1 MTNKELAD
9 LLLPNV
15 SSDIEQYE
23 IKYPKRNLKEGAI
36 VTRFAPSPTGFV
48 HMGSLFTSF
57 ICRKVATD
65 TEGVFFLRIEDTDQ
79 KRQVENGVKGIVDD
93 LKNFKIEIDEGML
106 TEEDEKGDYGTYTQ
120 SKRKDIYQ
128 TFVKY
133 LLENGK
139 AYPCFCSAE
148 EIEDIRLIQEKKKQ
162 RIGYYGRFAKCRKL
176 TPEEIKNKVEAGESY
191 IIRLKSMGDFEKK
204 VRINDLVK
212 GELEFPENDIDVV
225 IMKSDGLPTYHFAH
239 LVDDYLMRTTHV
251 IRGDEWVSSLPLHIQ
266 LFQTFGFKAPK
277 YAHVSPIMKEENGS
291 RRKLSKRK
299 DPEAAVSY
307 YHEKG
312 IPVDAVKLYLMT
324 LANSNFEQW
333 YDCNKDKTL
342 DDFTFDFKKM
352 SSSGGLFDI
361 EKMFNISR
369 NYISRL
375 TAQEVYEGTLNWARE
390 HDTEFYKILEDNKD
404 FAISVFNIEREQKK
418 PRKDY
423 GCYSEIKGQTWYMFD
438 ELWNKEEKNY
448 EFQTINDKE
457 EIGKILDAYVTK
469 YYSDADTKEE
479 WFNKMKDLAE
489 EFGYAREVKEYKENP
504 DNFKGHIGD
513 ISLVL
518 RIALTTKSMTPDLYD
533 IMQILGKDR
542 ISNRYNEFIKGNM

>member
-1 MTNKELAD
+1 MTNKDLAD

-15 SSDIEQYE
+15 GSDITVYE
-23 IKYPKRNLKEGAI
+23 NKYPERNLKEGAI

-65 TEGVFFLRIEDTDQ
+65 SGGVFFLRIEDTDQ

-93 LKNFKIEIDEGML
+93 LKNFQIEIDEGML
-106 TEEDEKGDYGTYTQ
+106 NDDEEKGNYGPYTQ
-120 SKRKDIYQ
+120 SKRKEIYQ
-128 TFVKY
+128 TYVKY
-133 LLENGK
+133 LIEQGK
-139 AYPCFCSAE
+139 AYPCFCSPE

-176 TPEEIKNKVEAGESY
+176 TFDEIKTKVENGESY

-204 VRINDLVK
+204 VKVNDLIK

-239 LVDDYLMRTTHV
+239 LVDDHLMHTTHV
-251 IRGDEWVSSLPLHIQ
+251 IRGDEWLSSLPLHIQ

-277 YAHVSPIMKEENGS
+277 YAHVPPIMKEENGS

-312 IPVDAVKLYLMT
+312 IPVEAVKLYLMT

-342 DDFTFDFKKM
+342 SDFAFDFKKM

-361 EKMFNISR
+361 DKMINISR

-375 TAQEVYEGTLNWARE
+375 TAKEVYDGTLTWAKIF
-390 HDTEFYKILEDNKD
+390 DTEFAKILEENKEY
-404 FAISVFNIEREQKK
+404 ATKVFNIEREQKK

-423 GCYSEIKGQTWYMFD
+423 GCYSEIKSQTWYMFD
-438 ELWNKEEKNY
+438 ELFNKADKNY
-448 EFQTINDKE
+448 EFQTINDND
-457 EIGKILDAYVTK
+457 EINKILDTYISK
-469 YYSDADTKEE
+469 YYSDSDTKDE
-479 WFNKMKDLAE
+479 WFNKMKDLAS
-489 EFGYAREVKEYKENP
+489 EFGYAREVKEFKENP
-504 DNFKGHIGD
+504 IAYKGHIGD

-533 IMQILGKDR
+533 VMKLLGKDK
-542 ISNRYNEFIKGNM
+542 ISARYLEIINK

>member
-1 MTNKELAD
+1 MTNKDLAD

-15 SSDIEQYE
+15 GSDITVYE
-23 IKYPKRNLKEGAI
+23 NKYPERNLKEGAI

-65 TEGVFFLRIEDTDQ
+65 SGGVFFLRIEDTDQ

-93 LKNFKIEIDEGML
+93 LKNFQIEIDEGML
-106 TEEDEKGDYGTYTQ
+106 NDDEEKGNYGPYTQ
-120 SKRKDIYQ
+120 SKRKEIYQ
-128 TFVKY
+128 TYVKY
-133 LLENGK
+133 LIEQGK
-139 AYPCFCSAE
+139 AYPCFCSPE

-176 TPEEIKNKVEAGESY
+176 TFDEIKTKVENGESY

-204 VRINDLVK
+204 VKVNDLIK

-239 LVDDYLMRTTHV
+239 LVDDHLMHTTHV
-251 IRGDEWVSSLPLHIQ
+251 IRGDEWLSSLPLHIQ

-277 YAHVSPIMKEENGS
+277 YAHVPPIMKEENGS

-312 IPVDAVKLYLMT
+312 IPVEAVKLYLMT

-342 DDFTFDFKKM
+342 SDFAFDFKKM

-361 EKMFNISR
+361 NKMINISR

-375 TAQEVYEGTLNWARE
+375 TAKEVYDGTLTWAKIF
-390 HDTEFYKILEDNKD
+390 DTEFAKILEENKEY
-404 FAISVFNIEREQKK
+404 ATKVFNIEREQKK

-423 GCYSEIKGQTWYMFD
+423 GCYSEIKSQTWYMFD
-438 ELWNKEEKNY
+438 ELFNKADKNY
-448 EFQTINDKE
+448 EFQTINDKD
-457 EIGKILDAYVTK
+457 EINKILATYISK
-469 YYSDADTKEE
+469 YYSDSDTKDE
-479 WFNKMKDLAE
+479 WFNKMKDLAG
-489 EFGYAREVKEYKENP
+489 EFGYAREVKEFKENP
-504 DNFKGHIGD
+504 IAYKGHIGD

-518 RIALTTKSMTPDLYD
+518 RIDLTTKSMTPDLYD
-533 IMQILGKDR
+533 VMKLLGKDK
-542 ISNRYNEFIKGNM
+542 ISARYLEIINK

>member
-176 TPEEIKNKVEAGESY
+176 TPEEIKTKVEAGESY

-204 VRINDLVK
+204 VKINDLVK

>member
-1 MTNKELAD
+1 MTNKDLAD

-15 SSDIEQYE
+15 GSDITVYE
-23 IKYPKRNLKEGAI
+23 NKYPERNLKEGAI

-65 TEGVFFLRIEDTDQ
+65 SGGVFFLRIEDTDQ

-93 LKNFKIEIDEGML
+93 LKNFQIEIDEGML
-106 TEEDEKGDYGTYTQ
+106 NDDEEKGNYGPYTQ
-120 SKRKDIYQ
+120 SKRKEIYQ
-128 TFVKY
+128 TYVKY
-133 LLENGK
+133 LIEQGK
-139 AYPCFCSAE
+139 AYPCFCSPE

-176 TPEEIKNKVEAGESY
+176 TFDEIKTKVENGESY

-204 VRINDLVK
+204 VKVNDLIK

-239 LVDDYLMRTTHV
+239 LVDDHLMHTTHV
-251 IRGDEWVSSLPLHIQ
+251 IRGDEWLSSLPLHIQ

-277 YAHVSPIMKEENGS
+277 YAHVPPIMKEENGS

-312 IPVDAVKLYLMT
+312 IPVEAVKLYLMT

-342 DDFTFDFKKM
+342 SDFAFDFKKM

-361 EKMFNISR
+361 NKMINISR

-375 TAQEVYEGTLNWARE
+375 TAKEVYDGTLTWAKIF
-390 HDTEFYKILEDNKD
+390 DTEFAKILEENKEY
-404 FAISVFNIEREQKK
+404 ATKVFNIEREQKK

-423 GCYSEIKGQTWYMFD
+423 GCYSEIKSQTWYMFD
-438 ELWNKEEKNY
+438 ELFNKADKNY
-448 EFQTINDKE
+448 EFQAINDKD
-457 EIGKILDAYVTK
+457 EINKILATYISK
-469 YYSDADTKEE
+469 YYSDSDTKDE
-479 WFNKMKDLAE
+479 WFNKMKDLAG
-489 EFGYAREVKEYKENP
+489 EFGYAREVKEFKENP
-504 DNFKGHIGD
+504 IAYKGHIGD

-533 IMQILGKDR
+533 VMKLLGKDK
-542 ISNRYNEFIKGNM
+542 ISARYLEIINK

>member
-1 MTNKELAD
+1 MTNKDLAD

-15 SSDIEQYE
+15 GSDITVYE
-23 IKYPKRNLKEGAI
+23 NKYPERNLKEGAI

-65 TEGVFFLRIEDTDQ
+65 SGGVFFLRIEDTDQ
-79 KRQVENGVKGIVDD
+79 KREVENGVKGIVDD
-93 LKNFKIEIDEGML
+93 LKNFQIEIDEGML
-106 TEEDEKGDYGTYTQ
+106 NDDEEKGNYGPYTQ
-120 SKRKDIYQ
+120 SKRKEIYQ
-128 TFVKY
+128 TYVKY
-133 LLENGK
+133 LIEQGK
-139 AYPCFCSAE
+139 AYPCFCSPE

-176 TPEEIKNKVEAGESY
+176 TFDEIKTKVENGESY

-204 VRINDLVK
+204 VKVNDLIK

-239 LVDDYLMRTTHV
+239 LVDDHLMHTTHV
-251 IRGDEWVSSLPLHIQ
+251 IRGDEWLSSLPLHIQ

-277 YAHVSPIMKEENGS
+277 YAHVPPIMKEENGS

-312 IPVDAVKLYLMT
+312 IPVEAVKLYLMT

-342 DDFTFDFKKM
+342 SDFAFDFKKM

-361 EKMFNISR
+361 NKMINISR

-375 TAQEVYEGTLNWARE
+375 TAKEVYDGTLTWAKIF
-390 HDTEFYKILEDNKD
+390 DTEFAKILEENKEY
-404 FAISVFNIEREQKK
+404 ATKVFNIEREQKK

-423 GCYSEIKGQTWYMFD
+423 GCYSEIKSQTWYMFD
-438 ELWNKEEKNY
+438 ELFNKADKNY
-448 EFQTINDKE
+448 EFQTINDKD
-457 EIGKILDAYVTK
+457 EINKILATYISK
-469 YYSDADTKEE
+469 YYSDSDTKDE
-479 WFNKMKDLAE
+479 WFNKMKDLAG
-489 EFGYAREVKEYKENP
+489 EFGYAREVKEFKENP
-504 DNFKGHIGD
+504 IAYKGHIGD

-533 IMQILGKDR
+533 VMKLLGKDK
-542 ISNRYNEFIKGNM
+542 ISARYLEIINK

>member
-23 IKYPKRNLKEGAI
+23 IKYPKRDLKEGAI

-65 TEGVFFLRIEDTDQ
+65 TNGVFFLRIEDTDQ

-106 TEEDEKGDYGTYTQ
+106 TEEDEKGNYGTYTQ
-120 SKRKDIYQ
+120 SKRKEIYQ

-333 YDCNKDKTL
+333 YDTNKDKTL
-342 DDFTFDFKKM
+342 DDFSFDFKKM

-375 TAQEVYEGTLNWARE
+375 TAAEVYEGTLNWARE
-390 HDTEFYKILEDNKD
+390 HDTEFFKILV
-404 FAISVFNIEREQKK
+404 AIQKLRVK
-418 PRKDY
+418 L
-423 GCYSEIKGQTWYMFD
+423 GICLMNCGIK
-438 ELWNKEEKNY
+438 KK
-448 EFQTINDKE
+448 
-457 EIGKILDAYVTK
+457 KIMNSK
-469 YYSDADTKEE
+469 
-479 WFNKMKDLAE
+479 
-489 EFGYAREVKEYKENP
+489 
-504 DNFKGHIGD
+504 
-513 ISLVL
+513 
-518 RIALTTKSMTPDLYD
+518 
-533 IMQILGKDR
+533 
-542 ISNRYNEFIKGNM
+542 

>member
-15 SSDIEQYE
+15 GSDITQYE
-23 IKYPKRNLKEGAI
+23 NKYPKRNLKEGAI

-48 HMGSLFTSF
+48 HMGSLFASF
-57 ICRKVATD
+57 VERKAAKD
-65 TEGVFFLRIEDTDQ
+65 SDGVFYLRIEDTDQ
-79 KRQVENGVKGIVDD
+79 KREVENGVQGIIND
-93 LKNFKIEIDEGML
+93 LKNFDISIDEGMISEM
-106 TEEDEKGDYGTYTQ
+106 EEIGAYGPYIQ

-133 LLENGK
+133 LLESSK

-148 EIEDIRLIQEKKKQ
+148 EIEDIRLIQEKRKQ
-162 RIGYYGRFAKCRKL
+162 RIGYYGRYAKCRKL
-176 TPEEIKNKVEAGESY
+176 TPEEIKSKVEAGESY
-191 IIRLKSMGDFEKK
+191 IIRLKSMGNFENK
-204 VRINDLVK
+204 VRIHDLIK
-212 GELEFPENDIDVV
+212 GDLEFPENDIDVV

-251 IRGDEWVSSLPLHIQ
+251 IRGDEWVSSLPLHLQ
-266 LFQTFGFKAPK
+266 LFQTFGFKLPK

-333 YDCNKDKTL
+333 YDANKDKTL
-342 DDFTFDFKKM
+342 DDFKFDFKKM

-361 EKMFNISR
+361 EKLMNISK

-375 TAQEVYEGTLNWARE
+375 SAVKVYEGTINWAKTY
-390 HDTEFYKILEDNKD
+390 DKEFYLLLEQHRDY
-404 FAISVFNIEREQKK
+404 AISVFNIEREQKK
-418 PRKDY
+418 PRKDF
-423 GCYSEIKGQTWYMFD
+423 GCYSEIKSQTWYMFD
-438 ELWNKEEKNY
+438 ELYDKENKTY

-457 EIGKILDAYVTK
+457 EIAKILSTYINK
-469 YYSDADTKEE
+469 YYDEVDTKDE
-479 WFNKMKDLAE
+479 WFNKMKDLAA
-489 EFGYAREVKEYKENP
+489 EFGYAREVREYKENP
-504 DNFKGHIGD
+504 DSYKGHIGD

-518 RIALTTKSMTPDLYD
+518 RISLTTKSMTPDLYD
-533 IMQILGKDR
+533 IMQILGKER
-542 ISNRYNEFIKGNM
+542 IFKRYNQFIEGNK

>member
-1 MTNKELAD
+1 MTNKDLAD

-15 SSDIEQYE
+15 GSDITVYE
-23 IKYPKRNLKEGAI
+23 NKYPERNLKEGAI

-65 TEGVFFLRIEDTDQ
+65 SGGVFFLRIEDTDQ
-79 KRQVENGVKGIVDD
+79 KKQVENGVKGIVDD
-93 LKNFKIEIDEGML
+93 LKNFQIEIDEGML
-106 TEEDEKGDYGTYTQ
+106 NDDEEKGNYGPYTQ
-120 SKRKDIYQ
+120 SKRKEIYQ
-128 TFVKY
+128 TYVKY
-133 LLENGK
+133 LIEQGK
-139 AYPCFCSAE
+139 AYPCFCSPE

-176 TPEEIKNKVEAGESY
+176 TFDEIKTKVENGESY

-204 VRINDLVK
+204 VKVNDLIK

-239 LVDDYLMRTTHV
+239 LVDDHLMHTTHV
-251 IRGDEWVSSLPLHIQ
+251 IRGDEWLSSLPLHIQ

-277 YAHVSPIMKEENGS
+277 YAHVPPIMKEENGS

-312 IPVDAVKLYLMT
+312 IPVEAVKLYLMT

-342 DDFTFDFKKM
+342 SDFAFDFKKM

-361 EKMFNISR
+361 NKMINISR

-375 TAQEVYEGTLNWARE
+375 TAKEVYDGTLTWAKIF
-390 HDTEFYKILEDNKD
+390 DTEFAKILEENKEY
-404 FAISVFNIEREQKK
+404 ATKVFNIEREQKK

-423 GCYSEIKGQTWYMFD
+423 GCYSEIKSQTWYMFD
-438 ELWNKEEKNY
+438 ELFNKADKNY
-448 EFQTINDKE
+448 EFQTINDKD
-457 EIGKILDAYVTK
+457 EINKILATYISK
-469 YYSDADTKEE
+469 YYSDSDTKDE
-479 WFNKMKDLAE
+479 WFNKMKDLAG
-489 EFGYAREVKEYKENP
+489 EFGYAREVKEFKENP
-504 DNFKGHIGD
+504 IAYKGHIGD

-533 IMQILGKDR
+533 VMKLLGKDK
-542 ISNRYNEFIKGNM
+542 ISARYLEIINK

>member
-1 MTNKELAD
+1 MTNKDLAD

-15 SSDIEQYE
+15 GSDITVYE
-23 IKYPKRNLKEGAI
+23 NKYPERNLKEGAI

-65 TEGVFFLRIEDTDQ
+65 SGGVFFLRIEDTDQ

-93 LKNFKIEIDEGML
+93 LKNFQIEIDEGML
-106 TEEDEKGDYGTYTQ
+106 NDDEEKGNYGPYTQ
-120 SKRKDIYQ
+120 SKRKEIYQ
-128 TFVKY
+128 TYVKY
-133 LLENGK
+133 LIEQGK
-139 AYPCFCSAE
+139 AYPCFCSPE

-176 TPEEIKNKVEAGESY
+176 TFDEIKTKVENGESY

-204 VRINDLVK
+204 VKVNDLIK
-212 GELEFPENDIDVV
+212 SELEFPENDIDVV

-239 LVDDYLMRTTHV
+239 LVDDHLMHTTHV
-251 IRGDEWVSSLPLHIQ
+251 IRGDEWLSSLPLHIQ

-277 YAHVSPIMKEENGS
+277 YAHVPPIMKEENGS

-312 IPVDAVKLYLMT
+312 IPVEAVKLYLMT

-342 DDFTFDFKKM
+342 SDFAFDFKKM

-361 EKMFNISR
+361 NKMINISR

-375 TAQEVYEGTLNWARE
+375 TAKEVYDGTLTWAKIF
-390 HDTEFYKILEDNKD
+390 DTEFAKILEENKEY
-404 FAISVFNIEREQKK
+404 ATKVFNIEREQKK

-423 GCYSEIKGQTWYMFD
+423 GCYSEIKSQTWYMFD
-438 ELWNKEEKNY
+438 ELFNKADKNY
-448 EFQTINDKE
+448 EFQTINDKD
-457 EIGKILDAYVTK
+457 EINKILATYISK
-469 YYSDADTKEE
+469 YYSDSDTKDE
-479 WFNKMKDLAE
+479 WFNKMKDLAG
-489 EFGYAREVKEYKENP
+489 EFGYAREVKEFKENP
-504 DNFKGHIGD
+504 IAYKGHIGD

-533 IMQILGKDR
+533 VMKLLGKDK
-542 ISNRYNEFIKGNM
+542 ISARYLEIINK

>member
-1 MTNKELAD
+1 MTNKDLAD

-15 SSDIEQYE
+15 GSDITVYE
-23 IKYPKRNLKEGAI
+23 NKYPERNLKEGAI

-65 TEGVFFLRIEDTDQ
+65 SGGVFFLRIEDTDQ

-93 LKNFKIEIDEGML
+93 LKNFQIEIDEGML
-106 TEEDEKGDYGTYTQ
+106 NDDEEKGNYGPYTQ
-120 SKRKDIYQ
+120 SKRKEIYQ
-128 TFVKY
+128 TYVKY
-133 LLENGK
+133 LIEQGK
-139 AYPCFCSAE
+139 AYPCFCSPE

-176 TPEEIKNKVEAGESY
+176 TFDEIKTKVENGESY

-204 VRINDLVK
+204 VKVNDLIK

-239 LVDDYLMRTTHV
+239 LVDDHLMHTTHV
-251 IRGDEWVSSLPLHIQ
+251 IRGDEWLSSLPLHIQ

-277 YAHVSPIMKEENGS
+277 YAHVPPIMKEENGS

-312 IPVDAVKLYLMT
+312 IPVEAVKLYLMT

-342 DDFTFDFKKM
+342 SDFAFDFKKM

-361 EKMFNISR
+361 NKMINISR

-375 TAQEVYEGTLNWARE
+375 TAKEVYDGTLTWSKIF
-390 HDTEFYKILEDNKD
+390 DTEFAKILEENKEY
-404 FAISVFNIEREQKK
+404 ATKVFNIEREQKK

-423 GCYSEIKGQTWYMFD
+423 GCYSEIKSQTWYMFD
-438 ELWNKEEKNY
+438 ELFNKADKNY
-448 EFQTINDKE
+448 EFQTINDKD
-457 EIGKILDAYVTK
+457 EINKILATYISK
-469 YYSDADTKEE
+469 YYSDSDTKDE
-479 WFNKMKDLAE
+479 WFNKMKDLAG
-489 EFGYAREVKEYKENP
+489 EFGYAREVKEFKENP
-504 DNFKGHIGD
+504 IAYKGHIGD

-533 IMQILGKDR
+533 VMKLLGKDK
-542 ISNRYNEFIKGNM
+542 ISARYLEIINK

>member
-23 IKYPKRNLKEGAI
+23 IKYPKRDLKEGAI

-65 TEGVFFLRIEDTDQ
+65 TNGVFFLRIEDTDQ

-106 TEEDEKGDYGTYTQ
+106 TEEDEKGNYGTYTQ
-120 SKRKDIYQ
+120 SKRKEIYQ

-333 YDCNKDKTL
+333 YDTNKDKTL
-342 DDFTFDFKKM
+342 DDFSFDFKKM

-375 TAQEVYEGTLNWARE
+375 TAVEVYEGTLNWARE
-390 HDTEFYKILEDNKD
+390 HDAEFFKILEDNKD

-423 GCYSEIKGQTWYMFD
+423 SCYSEIKSQTWYMFD

-448 EFQTINDKE
+448 EFQVINNKE
-457 EIGKILDAYVTK
+457 EINEILNSYITK
-469 YYSDADTKEE
+469 YYSDSDTKEE
-479 WFNKMKDLAE
+479 WFNKMKDLAA

-504 DNFKGHIGD
+504 ENFKGHIGD

-533 IMQILGKDR
+533 IMQILGKER
-542 ISNRYNEFIKGNM
+542 ISERYSNLIKGN

>member
-1 MTNKELAD
+1 
-9 LLLPNV
+9 
-15 SSDIEQYE
+15 
-23 IKYPKRNLKEGAI
+23 
-36 VTRFAPSPTGFV
+36 
-48 HMGSLFTSF
+48 
-57 ICRKVATD
+57 
-65 TEGVFFLRIEDTDQ
+65 
-79 KRQVENGVKGIVDD
+79 
-93 LKNFKIEIDEGML
+93 
-106 TEEDEKGDYGTYTQ
+106 
-120 SKRKDIYQ
+120 
-128 TFVKY
+128 
-133 LLENGK
+133 
-139 AYPCFCSAE
+139 
-148 EIEDIRLIQEKKKQ
+148 
-162 RIGYYGRFAKCRKL
+162 
-176 TPEEIKNKVEAGESY
+176 
-191 IIRLKSMGDFEKK
+191 MGDFEKK

-333 YDCNKDKTL
+333 YDTNKDKTL
-342 DDFTFDFKKM
+342 DDFSFDFKKM

-375 TAQEVYEGTLNWARE
+375 TAVEVYEGTLNWARE
-390 HDTEFYKILEDNKD
+390 HDTEFFKILEDNKD

-423 GCYSEIKGQTWYMFD
+423 SCYSEIKSQTWYMFD

-448 EFQTINDKE
+448 EFQVINNKE
-457 EIGKILDAYVTK
+457 EINEILNSYITK
-469 YYSDADTKEE
+469 YYSDSDTKEE
-479 WFNKMKDLAE
+479 WFNKMKDLAA

-504 DNFKGHIGD
+504 ENFKGHIGD

-533 IMQILGKDR
+533 IMQILGKER
-542 ISNRYNEFIKGNM
+542 ISERYSNFIKGN

>member
-23 IKYPKRNLKEGAI
+23 IKYPKRDLKEGAI

-65 TEGVFFLRIEDTDQ
+65 TNGVFFLRIEDTDQ

-106 TEEDEKGDYGTYTQ
+106 TEEEEKGNYGTYTQ
-120 SKRKDIYQ
+120 SKRKEIYQ

-239 LVDDYLMRTTHV
+239 LVDDHLMRTTH
-251 IRGDEWVSSLPLHIQ
+251 ITRGEEWLPSLPIHIE
-266 LFQTFGFKAPK
+266 LFETMNWKKPT
-277 YAHVSPIMKEENGS
+277 YAHLPVIMKLDNGN

-299 DPEAAVSY
+299 DMEAAVSY
-307 YHEKG
+307 FLELGYPKDGFMEY
-312 IPVDAVKLYLMT
+312 LYT
-324 LANSNFEQW
+324 IANSNFEAW
-333 YDCNKDKTL
+333 RDEHPGVSRDE
-342 DDFTFDFKKM
+342 FKM
-352 SSSGGLFDI
+352 SFDKMSLDGALFDLAKI
-361 EKMFNISR
+361 QNLCKEKLGHMTTKEITEAS
-369 NYISRL
+369 L
-375 TAQEVYEGTLNWARE
+375 AWAKE
-390 HDTEFYKILEDNKD
+390 YDEEFYNLIN
-404 FAISVFNIEREQKK
+404 
-418 PRKDY
+418 
-423 GCYSEIKGQTWYMFD
+423 EIK
-438 ELWNKEEKNY
+438 
-448 EFQTINDKE
+448 
-457 EIGKILDAYVTK
+457 
-469 YYSDADTKEE
+469 
-479 WFNKMKDLAE
+479 
-489 EFGYAREVKEYKENP
+489 
-504 DNFKGHIGD
+504 
-513 ISLVL
+513 
-518 RIALTTKSMTPDLYD
+518 
-533 IMQILGKDR
+533 
-542 ISNRYNEFIKGNM
+542 

>member
-23 IKYPKRNLKEGAI
+23 NKYPERNLKDGAI

-93 LKNFKIEIDEGML
+93 LRNFQIEIDEGML
-106 TEEDEKGDYGTYTQ
+106 SEEEEKGAYGTYMQ
-120 SKRKDIYQ
+120 SRRKEIYQ
-128 TFVKY
+128 TYVKY

-148 EIEDIRLIQEKKKQ
+148 EIEDIRLVQEKKKQ

-176 TPEEIKNKVEAGESY
+176 TNEEIKAKVEAGESF
-191 IIRLKSMGDFEKK
+191 IIRLKSMGDFDKK
-204 VRINDLVK
+204 VKVNDLIK

-239 LVDDYLMRTTHV
+239 LVDDHLMRTTHV

-266 LFQTFGFKAPK
+266 LFQTFGFKIPK

-333 YDCNKDKTL
+333 YDCNKEKTL
-342 DDFTFDFKKM
+342 SDFTFDFKKM

-361 EKMFNISR
+361 EKLMNISR

-375 TAQEVYEGTLNWARE
+375 TAHDVYDGTLRWAKE
-390 HDTEFYKILEDNKD
+390 YDSEFAEILEKHKD
-404 FAISVFNIEREQKK
+404 YATAVFNIEREQKK

-423 GCYSEIKGQTWYMFD
+423 GCYSEIKSQTWYMFD
-438 ELWNKEEKNY
+438 ELFEKEEKNY
-448 EFQTINDKE
+448 EFQTINDYKE
-457 EIGKILDAYVTK
+457 ISNILKSYINN
-469 YYSDADTKEE
+469 YYSDDDTKED
-479 WFNKMKDLAE
+479 WFNKMKDLAA
-489 EFGYAREVKEYKENP
+489 EFGYAREVKEYKENSE
-504 DNFKGHIGD
+504 NFKGHIGD

-533 IMQILGKDR
+533 IMRLLGKER
-542 ISNRYNEFIKGNM
+542 ISKRYSTFTEGNN

>member
-1 MTNKELAD
+1 MTNKDLAD

-15 SSDIEQYE
+15 GSDITVYE
-23 IKYPKRNLKEGAI
+23 NKYPERNLKEGAI

-65 TEGVFFLRIEDTDQ
+65 SGGVFFLRIEDTDQ

-93 LKNFKIEIDEGML
+93 LKNFQIEIDEGML
-106 TEEDEKGDYGTYTQ
+106 NDDEEKGNYGPYTQ
-120 SKRKDIYQ
+120 SKRKEIYQ
-128 TFVKY
+128 TYVKY
-133 LLENGK
+133 LIEQGK
-139 AYPCFCSAE
+139 AYPCFCSPE

-176 TPEEIKNKVEAGESY
+176 TFDEIKTKVENGESY

-204 VRINDLVK
+204 VKVNDLIK

-239 LVDDYLMRTTHV
+239 LVDDHLMHTTHV
-251 IRGDEWVSSLPLHIQ
+251 IRGDEWLSSLPLHIQ

-277 YAHVSPIMKEENGS
+277 YAHVPPIMKEENGS

-312 IPVDAVKLYLMT
+312 IPVEAVKLYLMT

-342 DDFTFDFKKM
+342 SDFAFDFKKM

-361 EKMFNISR
+361 NKMINISR

-375 TAQEVYEGTLNWARE
+375 TAKEVYDGTLTWAKIF
-390 HDTEFYKILEDNKD
+390 DTEFAKILEENKEY
-404 FAISVFNIEREQKK
+404 ATKVFNIEREQKK

-423 GCYSEIKGQTWYMFD
+423 GCYSEIKSQTWYMFD
-438 ELWNKEEKNY
+438 ELFNKADKNY
-448 EFQTINDKE
+448 EFQTINDKD
-457 EIGKILDAYVTK
+457 EINKILATYISK
-469 YYSDADTKEE
+469 YYSDSDTKDE
-479 WFNKMKDLAE
+479 WFNKMKDLAG
-489 EFGYAREVKEYKENP
+489 EFGYAREVKEFKENP
-504 DNFKGHIGD
+504 IAYKGHIGD

-533 IMQILGKDR
+533 VMKLLGKDK
-542 ISNRYNEFIKGNM
+542 ISARYLEIINK